1 MENKKANPNTRGRK
15 QLVLLVAFFVAPIV
29 LAIIMY
35 NTMPAG
41 GPSKTKNYGDLV
53 VPARPLTD
61 VALQTEAGKD
71 YRFSDM
77 HKTWVMVYIGK
88 AECDKNCADILY
100 KMRQSRL
107 AQRGEHL
114 RIKRL
119 YISTSGKA
127 KPSLIKILK
136 EHPGLEVVSGNA
148 ENTKAVLEQF
158 ELQNKAAVSSAN
170 RLYFVDPLGNLMM
183 SYESDFD
190 PKGLIK
196 DMELLLKISRIG

>member
-1 MENKKANPNTRGRK
+1 MENKNTKGRK
-15 QLVLLVAFFVAPIV
+15 QLVLLIAFFVAPIV

-41 GPSKTKNYGDLV
+41 GPSKTKNYGELV

-61 VALQTEAGKD
+61 VALKTEDGQDFK
-71 YRFSDM
+71 FSDM
-77 HKTWVMVYIGK
+77 KKTWVMIYIGK
-88 AECDKNCADILY
+88 SECGKTCADILY

-119 YISTSGKA
+119 YISTTGKA
-127 KPSLIKILK
+127 KSSLVKVLK
-136 EHPGLEVVSGNA
+136 EHPGLEVVSGDP
-148 ENTKAVLEQF
+148 ENIKTVLEQF
-158 ELQNKAAVSSAN
+158 ELENKVSAKSAN
-170 RLYFVDPLGNLMM
+170 RLYFADPLGNLMM

>member
-1 MENKKANPNTRGRK
+1 MENKNTKGRK
-15 QLVLLVAFFVAPIV
+15 QLVLLVAFFVAPIL
-29 LAIIMY
+29 LAVIMY
-35 NTMPAG
+35 NNMPAS
-41 GPSKTKNYGDLV
+41 GPSHTKNYGDLV

-61 VALQTEAGKD
+61 IALQTKAGNDFK
-71 YRFSDM
+71 FSDM

-88 AECDKNCADILY
+88 AECDKTCADILY

-119 YISTSGKA
+119 YISTSGEA
-127 KPSLIKILK
+127 KPSLTKILK
-136 EHPGLEVVSGNA
+136 EHPGLEVVSGDA
-148 ENTKAVLEQF
+148 ETIKAVLEQF
-158 ELQNKAAVSSAN
+158 KLENKAAAKSAN

-190 PKGLIK
+190 PRGLIK